1 MVLAGL
7 TKGLGKGKFKIYAG
21 NTAGPSSYPTGGF
34 DVQITGLSKVHAA
47 IVVAGGGYLAEVAS
61 ISGNTIKVKVN
72 YFDYDASADGTAI
85 EVPSGTDLSGV
96 TFYVIAI
103 GE

>member
-1 MVLAGL
+1 MPIAGL
-7 TKGLGKGKFKIYAG
+7 VKPFGKGKYKIYAG
-21 NTAGPSSYPTGGF
+21 NTAGPSSYPSGGF

-47 IVVAGGGYLAEVAS
+47 VVIAGGGYLAEVAS

-72 YFDYDASADGTAI
+72 YFDYDAAGDGTAI